1 MSKKNNYTDLIL
13 EEMRSDIKA
22 VLEIVVPM
30 RAELSEVK
38 ILASEIPEIKADI
51 PTIKHALRATNTQV
65 ADHDQRIAR
74 LETKPAT

>member
-51 PTIKHALRATNTQV
+51 QTIEHALRATNTQV